1 MFYDRFIELCNNAG
15 VTPAKVADTI
25 GLNKSTM
32 YMWKKQGTTPK
43 YDTLQKLAEYFSVSV
58 NHLLGVEDFPYE
70 EQMGKIQLHK
80 ENATGLLNA
89 SFTLPPEIENDPKFK
104 ESMDKFLNSLIGMTV
119 EDAIALSSYA
129 EYLMSKRPQPST
141 ELPQAPPEPQ
151 EGRDTTPPPE
161 GAEGT
166 GEGE

>member
-1 MFYDRFIELCNNAG
+1 MFYDRFIELCNNTG

-70 EQMGKIQLHK
+70 EHMGKIQLHK

-129 EYLMSKRPQPST
+129 EYLMSKRPQPPT
-141 ELPQAPPEPQ
+141 EPPQSPPAPQ
-151 EGRDTTPPPE
+151 EGKDTTPPPE
-161 GAEGT
+161 GAEGPQ
-166 GEGE
+166 EGE